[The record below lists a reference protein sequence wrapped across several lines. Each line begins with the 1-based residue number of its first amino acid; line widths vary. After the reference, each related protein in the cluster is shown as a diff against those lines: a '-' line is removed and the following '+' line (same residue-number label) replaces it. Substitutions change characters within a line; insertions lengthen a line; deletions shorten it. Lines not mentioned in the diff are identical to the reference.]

1 VTRGTTLAFLIATLV
16 AVSSPSVAQPQDAQR
31 RSDGCVPGQRC
42 LPTIRPG
49 ERRSGLPINT
59 LREMFREL
67 SGCWF
72 PPSGDMFRA
81 GMELTVRLS
90 FRADGTI
97 FGEPRFTYYSAWAP
111 PDVRKAYRESVL
123 EGLAGRA
130 PLRFTPGMG
139 GANAGRIFIFRYV
152 DERNT
157 QKI

>member
-1 VTRGTTLAFLIATLV
+1 MFIVILA
-16 AVSSPSVAQPQDAQR
+16 AVPLPLVAQPQDANPPGDSCAQ
-31 RSDGCVPGQRC
+31 VAPGQRC

-49 ERRSGLPINT
+49 DRRSGLPINT

-67 SGCWF
+67 SGCWQ
-72 PPSGDMFRA
+72 PPSGQLFRP

-97 FGEPRFTYYSAWAP
+97 FGEPRFTYYSAWASP
-111 PDVRKAYRESVL
+111 EVRKAYRESVI
-123 EGLAGRA
+123 EGLAGCA

-139 GANAGRIFIFRYV
+139 GANAGRIFLFRYI